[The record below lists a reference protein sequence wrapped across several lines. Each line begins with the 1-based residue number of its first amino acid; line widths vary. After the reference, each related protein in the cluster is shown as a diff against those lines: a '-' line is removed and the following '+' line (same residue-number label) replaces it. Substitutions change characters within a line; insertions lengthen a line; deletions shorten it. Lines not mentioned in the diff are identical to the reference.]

1 MQIYAPVLIAAIL
14 AGFAGNADAEIV
26 YSGYDY
32 SFTYEGDGDIND
44 PINQD
49 RITDNVWI
57 TRGATRGIFNIAQ
70 EPAYQG
76 SGSVS
81 PSPVG
86 TLWALGNTSNYESL
100 NYQTWVE
107 THEQFPLGLLF
118 QEVVVYLEDDD
129 IYIDLM
135 FTFWESGGGGGFSY
149 VRSNVPT
156 PASGTLL
163 ALGGLVAMRR
173 RR

>member
-1 MQIYAPVLIAAIL
+1 MQITVSALAIGTL
-14 AGFAGNADAEIV
+14 VGFVGLADAEIV

-32 SFTYEGDGDIND
+32 SFSYAGAGDIND
-44 PINQD
+44 PANQD

-57 TRGATRGIFNIAQ
+57 TRGETRGIFNIAQ
-70 EPAYQG
+70 EPSYQG
-76 SGSVS
+76 SGSSS

-86 TLWALGNTSNYESL
+86 TLWALGNTSNYDSL
-100 NYQTWVE
+100 TYATWVE

-135 FTFWESGGGGGFSY
+135 FTSWESGGGGGFSY

-156 PASGTLL
+156 PGSGMLL
-163 ALGGLVAMRR
+163 AIGGTIAMRR